1 MTPYS
6 YDLTFNK
13 NTDFRLS
20 FQALEDDNTTPLF
33 FVGTNAIDTYE
44 CRMIVTRALNGGET
58 VLEISNYPSTNQNI
72 NDTIQ
77 FSVTEDGRIDI
88 DISEVTINALTNNKY
103 HYTIILSS
111 SSGYNQMLLRGR
123 IDVFGG

>member
-1 MTPYS
+1 MIPYS

-33 FVGTNAIDTYE
+33 FDGTNAIATYE

-72 NDTIQ
+72 NDTID
-77 FSVTEDGRIDI
+77 FSVTVDGRIDI
-88 DISEVTINALTNNKY
+88 DISKETINALTNNKY

-111 SSGYNQMLLRGR
+111 SSGYDQMLLRGR
-123 IDVFGG
+123 VDVFGG